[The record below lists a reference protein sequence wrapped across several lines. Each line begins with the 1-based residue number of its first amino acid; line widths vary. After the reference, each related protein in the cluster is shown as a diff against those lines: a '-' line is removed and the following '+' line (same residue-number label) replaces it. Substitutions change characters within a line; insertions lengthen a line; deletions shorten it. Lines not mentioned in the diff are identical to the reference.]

1 MKSEQEFIADLW
13 IQIDIAEME
22 RQQQELAR
30 QRDRMCMRQNLV
42 IYLMMGLISIF
53 ILLLIH
59 FQIQIAYG
67 VIFTVCLI
75 VLMLGFTLETYINN
89 AKGNG

>member
-13 IQIDIAEME
+13 IQIDIVEME

-30 QRDRMCMRQNLV
+30 QRDRMCARQNLV

-59 FQIQIAYG
+59 LQIQIAYG
-67 VIFTVCLI
+67 AIFMGCLI
-75 VLMLGFTLETYINN
+75 MLMLGFALDTYINN
-89 AKGNG
+89 VKGNG